1 MHKQYDINQSPL
13 YKLVGLNQLEKCLD
27 IKLARLPKLLNSVGY
42 RVFSRDGRE
51 IQHPV
56 GWLSQVHE
64 RIAKQLSKIDTPEYV
79 YHKKGRSHVM
89 NANEHI
95 GHHSVIKTDIS
106 GYYPSISK
114 QHVKAMFIN
123 EFKCAKDIAEMLADI
138 CCYKGLHLPTGSPL
152 SGYIAFFANKRL
164 FDEIYQKAKSSGNTF
179 TLYVD
184 DLTIS
189 GYEATKSFLVETKH
203 AIRRQ
208 GLKVK
213 TTKTKLLNASTT
225 KIITGVA
232 IRGNQCL
239 LPNKRHKSI
248 ADSKKALSVATDEE
262 TKNLLKK
269 SLKGKLSAAKQIK
282 DINAGLHISYPEL
295 IYS

>member
-13 YKLVGLNQLEKCLD
+13 YSLVGLNQLEKCLD
-27 IKLARLPKLLNSVGY
+27 LKITRLPKLLTSVGY
-42 RVFSRDGRE
+42 RTFPRNGRE

-56 GWLSQVHE
+56 GWLGQVHE
-64 RIAKQLSKIDTPEYV
+64 RIAKQLSRIDIPEYV
-79 YHKKGRSHVM
+79 YHKKSRSHVM
-89 NANEHI
+89 NANEHK
-95 GHHSVIKTDIS
+95 GFHNVIKTDIS
-106 GYYPSISK
+106 GYYPSVKK
-114 QHVKAMFIN
+114 QLVKTMFVH
-123 EFKCAKDIAEMLADI
+123 EFKCAKDIAEILANI

-152 SGYIAFFANKRL
+152 SGYIAYFANKRL
-164 FDEIYQKAKSSGNTF
+164 FDEIDRKAKISGNTF

-189 GYEATKSFLVETKH
+189 GHKATKSFLSETQSLIQK
-203 AIRRQ
+203 Q

-213 TTKTKLLNASTT
+213 ATKTKLLNTATT

-232 IRGNQCL
+232 VRGNQCL

-248 ADSKKALSVATDEE
+248 ADSKRALSVATDEA
-262 TKNLLKK
+262 TRLVLKK
-269 SLKGKLSAAKQIK
+269 SIKGKLAAAKQI
-282 DINAGLHISYPEL
+282 DDVNAGFHIVYPGL